1 MRVAVN
7 FPYFVPYAGYFR
19 LFTSVDVFVSFDC
32 VPFPRRGFVHRNR
45 LPDARGDSGWLTLP
59 VRHAARDC
67 PIRDMRLATDAD
79 RRMRTAARRFPVL
92 DGPAA
97 ADDPLARACLAPGDG
112 NRLLDTV
119 ETTLD
124 LAGRRLGIPHV
135 RVRSSELDIDP
146 ALRGEARVLEIV
158 RRVGG
163 TEYVNAPGG
172 RKLYDREHFRRHGI
186 ALRFL
191 EPYRGPEWSI
201 LYRLLTEPADALR
214 REILAQGL
222 PRRARY

>member
-7 FPYFVPYAGYFR
+7 FPYFVPYPGYFR

-45 LPDARGDSGWLTLP
+45 MPDARGEPGWLTLP
-59 VRHAARDC
+59 VQRAARDC
-67 PIRDMRLATDAD
+67 PIRDMRLAPDAG
-79 RRMRTAARRFPVL
+79 RRMRAAARRFPAL
-92 DGPAA
+92 HGPAA
-97 ADDPLARACLAPGDG
+97 ADDPLVRACLEPAGDG
-112 NRLLDTV
+112 RLLDTV
-119 ETTLD
+119 EVTLD
-124 LAGRRLGIPHV
+124 LTAQRLGIPHA
-135 RVRSSELDIDP
+135 RLRSSELGIDP

-172 RKLYDREHFRRHGI
+172 RGLYDRERFRRHGI
-186 ALRFL
+186 ELRFL
-191 EPYRGPEWSI
+191 EPYRGPAWSS

-222 PRRARY
+222 PR